1 MNSRH
6 FILLMALTLS
16 GVACYL
22 VTLQLKHGKPDSN
35 NIESRII
42 IENNSTQHIEEGDV
56 LVVEEIVGGTIIL
69 VPKDQSNLVN

>member
-1 MNSRH
+1 MDKKH
-6 FILLMALTLS
+6 FILLMVLTLS

-22 VTLQLKHGKPDSN
+22 TTLQLKHGKPDSN

-42 IENNSTQHIEEGDV
+42 IENNSTQHIEEGDI

-69 VPKDQSNLVN
+69 VPKNQSNLIP